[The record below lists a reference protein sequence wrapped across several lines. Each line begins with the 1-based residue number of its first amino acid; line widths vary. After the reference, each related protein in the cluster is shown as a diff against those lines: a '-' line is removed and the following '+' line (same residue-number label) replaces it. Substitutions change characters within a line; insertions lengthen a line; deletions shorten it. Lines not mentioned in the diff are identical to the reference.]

1 MSKRP
6 ALLNAR
12 FPTLL
17 FSNGV
22 GDHFLNL
29 PAVRAVA
36 TLFPGRLTLIC
47 QSGLGRIFFYGIR
60 FKSICEVPM
69 TTFRGRRQFDAD
81 WVAGKVGPCDLL
93 ISLNP
98 WHSSSV
104 DRLLQC
110 LAPDFSIGFS
120 PEFKRQIRLNF
131 RKHSAELGFDVVRA
145 LDRSLRLDDFSAAP
159 IFPRHFVE
167 QAQRVWRA
175 FPSGFRVLAV
185 HADTKTH
192 KMWPTRRFIKLL
204 DMFLERRPDFL
215 ALVVGTADLELDVG
229 HHGSRV
235 IPAYGLPLA
244 TSALLVAGSD
254 LFVGI
259 DSVMLHVADL
269 FRVPG
274 VGIFGPTSP
283 DEWGFKFS
291 PHRHVCAEGR
301 MSTLSE
307 TTVLEALEQLLAA
320 TGLKSRSRV

>member
-12 FPTLL
+12 FPALWI
-17 FSNGV
+17 SNGL
-22 GDHFLNL
+22 GDHFLSL
-29 PAVRAVA
+29 PAVRAIA
-36 TLFPGRLTLIC
+36 DLFPGRLTLIC
-47 QSGLGRIFFYGIR
+47 LNGMGRNFFHGIR
-60 FKSICEVPM
+60 FKKICEVSV
-69 TTFRGRRQFDAD
+69 TTVRGRRQFDAD
-81 WVAGKVGPCDLL
+81 VVAGKVGSCDLV

-98 WHSSSV
+98 WHSPSV

-110 LAPDFSIGFS
+110 LAPDFTVGFD
-120 PEFKRQIRLNF
+120 PAFKRQIRLNYG
-131 RKHSAELGFDVVRA
+131 KHSADLAFDVVHA
-145 LDRSLRLDDFSAAP
+145 LDRSLKLEEFSVAP
-159 IFPRHFVE
+159 IFPRPFVK

-192 KMWPTRRFIKLL
+192 KMWPTRRFIRLL
-204 DMFLERRPDFL
+204 DMFLERWPDFL
-215 ALVVGTADLELDVG
+215 AVVVGAADLELDRG
-229 HHGSRV
+229 RHAGRV

-283 DEWGFKFS
+283 DEWGFKFA

-301 MSTLSE
+301 MATLSE
-307 TTVLEALEQLLAA
+307 TKVLAALEQLLAA
-320 TGLKSRSRV
+320 RGLQLRCRV